1 MVNDMK
7 KVKEI
12 KFEFIEHISVLSED
26 KRTGWRKELNLVS
39 WNNKMPKYD
48 IRSWSP
54 DYTEM
59 SKEVTLSKDELSNL
73 RTTIDTLVLK

>member
-1 MVNDMK
+1 
-7 KVKEI
+7 
-12 KFEFIEHISVLSED
+12 
-26 KRTGWRKELNLVS
+26 
-39 WNNKMPKYD
+39 MPKYD